1 MNQSLATNRLGCSSR
16 DCAYRTAVCGVIL
29 SALFVLVACVSV
41 RVEPL
46 THETYPP
53 QTSHEPVQWLETEPG
68 SPHIKLARII
78 ATSQSVDEDGLRD
91 KILARAATLGA
102 DAVVLGKSDVLES
115 MGAETPYQSTM
126 GPAAS
131 NGGWPFYYDRW
142 SFLQGSTDRTGRT
155 EYLSGTAIRY
165 VRQK

>member
-1 MNQSLATNRLGCSSR
+1 METLATNRLGCSTR
-16 DCAYRTAVCGVIL
+16 DCAYRTAVCAVIL
-29 SALFVLVACVSV
+29 FALLLLVGCVSV

-53 QTSHEPVQWLETEPG
+53 QTSDEPVQWLETEPG
-68 SPHIKLARII
+68 TPYVELARII
-78 ATSQSVDEDGLRD
+78 ATSQSVDEDGLRE

-102 DAVVLGKSDVLES
+102 DAVVLGKYNVLES

-131 NGGWPFYYDRW
+131 SGGWPFYSDRW
-142 SFLQGSTDRTGRT
+142 SFLQGSTDPTGRT

-165 VRQK
+165 VRR